1 MNPTYVTRLHEMLRD
16 MGLNDD
22 FLDTLATCLP
32 GEITRLLGLY
42 FTTYIDELREAQ
54 RLAEARLELC
64 NEELENLLKNEANE
78 SFLDVMSRI
87 KCTNI
92 GQNRAAQLTA
102 RIVKLSG
109 DIFILEYGSCDIP
122 EIEKLV
128 RSYRRALRSNNQA
141 VYQGQRHYGAV
152 LHSCARPT
160 LAESEEKPAVD
171 TPART
176 AVKNAVKTA
185 VKTVSKTAANAPPE
199 NPAPAK
205 RKRSNKHQTQP

>member
-32 GEITRLLGLY
+32 GEINRLLGIY
-42 FTTYIDELREAQ
+42 FTTYIEELRETR
-54 RLAEARLELC
+54 RLTEARLELC
-64 NEELENLLKNEANE
+64 NEELENLLQNEAKE

-92 GQNRAAQLTA
+92 GQNRSAQLTA

-128 RSYRRALRSNNQA
+128 HSYRRALRSNNHA

-160 LAESEEKPAVD
+160 LAETGPTVTKSNGKPAVK
-171 TPART
+171 TT
-176 AVKNAVKTA
+176 AE
-185 VKTVSKTAANAPPE
+185 KTAANAPPE

-205 RKRSNKHQTQP
+205 RKRSSKHQTKP